1 MEKFLE
7 PYHFSNGMQINNRIV
22 MAPMTT
28 QSSFF
33 DGSVTTDELQFYR
46 RRSGVGMIITAVAN
60 VNSRGKGFEGELS
73 AADDRLLPSL
83 TELAGAIKTRGSK
96 AILQLF
102 SAGRMTNSK
111 ILRGVQPQS
120 ASAIAAVR
128 PQAEIPAEMTNA
140 EIEQLIVDFGK
151 ATRRAI
157 LAGFDGVELHGAN
170 TYLLQQFFSPHSNR
184 RHDKWGGNLQNRL
197 RLPLAVVEEAHQ
209 VIRRYARHPFLLGY
223 RFSPEEIETPGIR
236 LTDTLELV
244 EALASSPLDY
254 LHTSLGS
261 AWRPALQSKESPL
274 PINQQIL
281 TVLQQRKPLIVV
293 GSLATPI
300 EVSKTISQGATFAAM
315 GRELL
320 REPEWLEKIRAGQT
334 EHLRYQLDRQE
345 MDELDIPKAMQYFLE
360 TNFAETMDFS

>member
-1 MEKFLE
+1 MDNFLK
-7 PYHFSNGMQINNRIV
+7 PYRFSNGLQINNRIV

-33 DGSVTTDELQFYR
+33 DGNVTSDELRFYR

-73 AADDRLLPSL
+73 AAEDRLLPSL
-83 TELAGAIKTRGSK
+83 TELAGTIKLRGSK
-96 AILQLF
+96 AILQIF

-111 ILRGVQPQS
+111 ILRGQQPQS
-120 ASAIAAVR
+120 ASAVAAVR
-128 PQAEIPAEMTNA
+128 PQAEVPAAMTTD
-140 EIEQLIVDFGK
+140 EIRKLITDFGK

-184 RHDKWGGNLQNRL
+184 RHDQWGGSLQNRL
-197 RLPLAVVEEAHQ
+197 KLPLAVIEEAHQ
-209 VIRRYARHPFLLGY
+209 VIQRYARQPFLLGY

-236 LTDTLELV
+236 LADTLELV
-244 EALASSPLDY
+244 DALAQSPVDY
-254 LHTSLGS
+254 LHTSLGQ
-261 AWRPALQSKESPL
+261 AWRPAIKSAPSAL

-281 TVLQQRKPLIVV
+281 TALQQRKPLIVV
-293 GSLATPI
+293 GNLASPT
-300 EVSKTISQGATFAAM
+300 EVSETLAQGATFAAM

-320 REPEWLEKIRAGQT
+320 REPEWLTKVQAGHP
-334 EHLRYQLDRQE
+334 ERLRYQLNSHE
-345 MDELDIPKAMQYFLE
+345 MDELDIPRGMQSFLT
-360 TNFAETMDFS
+360 TNFAETMNFN